1 MNKPKIFAKKIPWS
15 FIGVIVAL
23 ISVAF
28 AIYSWVYGRQPN
40 ISFEITNE
48 ANVLDVHKPLKDLN
62 ISFQGED
69 IQEKNLNL
77 RILTIRIEN
86 TGRENILQNHYDLH
100 DIWGFQVMDGKIIEI
115 RLMDTN
121 SEYLKE
127 NLSPRLL
134 KEDTVQF
141 IKTIFEKGK
150 FFTLEALILHT
161 RDTLPTITPIG
172 KIAGIDRVVAKK
184 SWLEKEKP
192 TFLQK
197 LFAGNSL
204 VQTIRL
210 IVYLVAWIILLI
222 IVGYSTRGIRGLGD
236 KIKKA
241 SRRREIKRHFGE
253 ETLEEAGKEKSLFDV
268 YVSEGPENIKNLQK
282 FLEDEDAQ
290 YLAVLDYK
298 SLEEFR
304 KKGKEKRELE
314 PLPKHQDYGFMNS
327 VIYPLIK
334 DSVMTIER
342 DKKVRIAQEF
352 KETYDEL
359 LILLETKK
367 TK

>member
-1 MNKPKIFAKKIPWS
+1 MNKLKIFVKKIPWS
-15 FIGVIVAL
+15 FIGVIIAL

-161 RDTLPTITPIG
+161 RDIG
-172 KIAGIDRVVAKK
+172 NAK
-184 SWLEKEKP
+184 LY
-192 TFLQK
+192 K
-197 LFAGNSL
+197 LNMENPYVKVL
-204 VQTIRL
+204 VDL
-210 IVYLVAWIILLI
+210 F
-222 IVGYSTRGIRGLGD
+222 D
-236 KIKKA
+236 KIVNIDFQECK
-241 SRRREIKRHFGE
+241 IKRKW
-253 ETLEEAGKEKSLFDV
+253 T
-268 YVSEGPENIKNLQK
+268 
-282 FLEDEDAQ
+282 
-290 YLAVLDYK
+290 
-298 SLEEFR
+298 R
-304 KKGKEKRELE
+304 C
-314 PLPKHQDYGFMNS
+314 
-327 VIYPLIK
+327 
-334 DSVMTIER
+334 T
-342 DKKVRIAQEF
+342 
-352 KETYDEL
+352 T
-359 LILLETKK
+359 T
-367 TK
+367 

>member
-1 MNKPKIFAKKIPWS
+1 MNKLKIFVKKIPWS
-15 FIGVIVAL
+15 FISVVIAL
-23 ISVAF
+23 ISVVF
-28 AIYSWVYGRQPN
+28 AIYSWVYERQPS

-86 TGRENILQNHYDLH
+86 IGRENILQNHYDLH
-100 DIWGFQVMDGKIIEI
+100 DIWGFQAVDGKIIEV
-115 RLMDTN
+115 RLMDAN

-127 NLSPRLL
+127 NLNPRLF

-141 IKTIFEKGK
+141 TKTIFGKGK

-161 RDTLPTITPIG
+161 RDTLPAIIPIG

-184 SWLEKEKP
+184 SWLEKEKQN
-192 TFLQK
+192 FLEK
-197 LFAGNSL
+197 LFAGNPL
-204 VQTIRL
+204 VQIIRP
-210 IVYLVAWIILLI
+210 IVYLIVWILFLI
-222 IVGYSTRGIRGLGD
+222 IAVYSTMGIRGLWG

-241 SRRREIKRHFGE
+241 SRRKEIKRHFGKG
-253 ETLEEAGKEKSLFDV
+253 TLEEGGKKKRLFDT
-268 YVSEGPENIKNLQK
+268 YVSEGPGNIKNLQK
-282 FLEDEDAQ
+282 FLEDEDAHHQ
-290 YLAVLDYK
+290 AVVGYK
-298 SLEEFR
+298 SLEEYR
-304 KKGKEKRELE
+304 KRRKEKRE
-314 PLPKHQDYGFMNS
+314 PLPEYKEYRFMDL

-334 DSVMTIER
+334 DSVMTIGR
-342 DKKVRIAQEF
+342 DKKVRIAPEF
-352 KETYDEL
+352 KEAYDEL
-359 LILLETKK
+359 LRLLETKK